1 MNTIA
6 ICNPCIKKELH
17 DGIFESLEIDGE
29 IITIGLIDVPDIQYK
44 KYLDSHSILV
54 RINAFSCNFRD
65 RAILHSF
72 HDVCTKK
79 YDENKLFFSPIGS
92 EFVGIV
98 EKVGSD
104 VFEFKI
110 GDRVMPNHS
119 YPYKSNGQF
128 GGVISNF
135 ASQRL
140 QMFNEA
146 ELIKVPDK
154 MSDEEAASFS
164 LSAQTAYSM
173 VRKANVKKGDNVLVT
188 SCSSNTS
195 LAVLEI
201 LCNFDCNIYAAST
214 NVGTIKELLAD
225 KDIQEIVDLRTL
237 KSNKSA
243 LPPLDAVIDP
253 FIDINLKYLIPYINY
268 NARYVYC
275 GVYKQSSKY
284 DYSNYT
290 NLDSLEIYTLCMIKN
305 ASLIGNCLG
314 LPMDLQE
321 ALKYYNE
328 DKYHIHIDSIYS
340 GNRIVDF
347 FTRTFK
353 EKHIGKVI
361 YKYQ

>member
-6 ICNPCIKKELH
+6 ICNSHIKDVLT
-17 DGIFESLEIDGE
+17 DGVLEQFSIDGE
-29 IITIGLIDVPDIQYK
+29 NITIGLIDVPDIQYE
-44 KYLDSHSILV
+44 KYFGSHSILV
-54 RINAFSCNFRD
+54 RVKAFSCNFRD
-65 RAILHSF
+65 RGILHSF
-72 HDVCTKK
+72 NDICKKK
-79 YDENKLFFSPIGS
+79 YDKNKLFFSPIGS

-98 EKVGSD
+98 ERVGRD
-104 VFEFKI
+104 VRIFKI

-146 ELIKVPDK
+146 ELVRVPDN
-154 MSDEEAASFS
+154 MSDEEAAAFS

-173 VRKANVKKGDNVLVT
+173 VRKANVQKGNNVLVT

-195 LAVLEI
+195 LAVLEV
-201 LCNFDCNIYAAST
+201 LCNLDCNIYAAST
-214 NVGTIKELLAD
+214 NARTIKELLTD
-225 KDIQEIVDLRTL
+225 KDVQEIVDLRTL
-237 KSNKSA
+237 DGQKSA

-275 GVYKQSSKY
+275 GVYKQSLKY

-290 NLDSLEIYTLCMIKN
+290 NLDSSEIYNLCLIKN
-305 ASLIGNCLG
+305 SSLIGNCLG
-314 LPMDLQE
+314 LPEDLWE
-321 ALKYYNE
+321 ALKNYNE
-328 DKYHIHIDSIYS
+328 GKYHIHIDSIYS